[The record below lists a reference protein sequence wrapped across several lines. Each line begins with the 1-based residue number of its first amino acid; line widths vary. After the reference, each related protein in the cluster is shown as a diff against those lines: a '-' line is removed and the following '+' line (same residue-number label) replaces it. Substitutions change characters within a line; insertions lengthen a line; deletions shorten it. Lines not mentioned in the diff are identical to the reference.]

1 MRLQYVSY
9 SRIRD
14 FQNPLQYSV
23 GADTTRNFYD
33 ESAYQSWW
41 MLLVAPHIC
50 KWIKIRLR
58 SRSWQRLG
66 TKTCNFLW
74 PDLKIPFLLAM
85 LLTLTYP
92 DYMFSSSRWKHWK
105 LQALPW
111 PSQLATSVQIISSGA
126 LGPTIHP
133 AIDELSCADVVNTRS
148 HRSSRSVQTFDK
160 NPLTAISVV
169 CALER

>member
-1 MRLQYVSY
+1 
-9 SRIRD
+9 
-14 FQNPLQYSV
+14 
-23 GADTTRNFYD
+23 
-33 ESAYQSWW
+33 
-41 MLLVAPHIC
+41 
-50 KWIKIRLR
+50 
-58 SRSWQRLG
+58 
-66 TKTCNFLW
+66 
-74 PDLKIPFLLAM
+74 M

-92 DYMFSSSRWKHWK
+92 DYMFSSWKHWK

>member
-1 MRLQYVSY
+1 
-9 SRIRD
+9 
-14 FQNPLQYSV
+14 
-23 GADTTRNFYD
+23 
-33 ESAYQSWW
+33 
-41 MLLVAPHIC
+41 
-50 KWIKIRLR
+50 
-58 SRSWQRLG
+58 
-66 TKTCNFLW
+66 
-74 PDLKIPFLLAM
+74 M

>member
-1 MRLQYVSY
+1 MQ
-9 SRIRD
+9 
-14 FQNPLQYSV
+14 
-23 GADTTRNFYD
+23 
-33 ESAYQSWW
+33 
-41 MLLVAPHIC
+41 LLVTRFKNTPSTGNTSH
-50 KWIKIRLR
+50 
-58 SRSWQRLG
+58 
-66 TKTCNFLW
+66 
-74 PDLKIPFLLAM
+74 
-85 LLTLTYP
+85 P
-92 DYMFSSSRWKHWK
+92 DYVLTSLK